1 MSKVNYSICGVPPRI
16 HKTPRVQH
24 WGPTAKSQNHKGAPL
39 GSQRVCMFIVTK
51 YHSGI
56 VMDIVSFGGIKF
68 MQFLMT
74 TIQNCMK
81 NLILA

>member
-1 MSKVNYSICGVPPRI
+1 MINTILHMYLDLQMMVLLHKDNRHEKSYVYSICI
-16 HKTPRVQH
+16 
-24 WGPTAKSQNHKGAPL
+24 
-39 GSQRVCMFIVTK
+39 CMFIVTK
-51 YHSGI
+51 YRSGI